1 MTAKKPIYR
10 PIVLTRENRME
21 FNNMNQIM
29 EETKLILDSID
40 AGNFKDA
47 ALALIQ
53 SYEYQGLDVK
63 SLIRTIYSRGQ
74 AGGKPAVEI
83 REDIWKM
90 ILLFLCRGNN
100 ISKMLTRSKEDIV
113 VSIRGLKT
121 TYQLQDKVGTGGSD
135 RVTLSR
141 VAAVFPGVTLKLLAD
156 ENISEAIPRAV
167 SLSSIDFG
175 DRFPKVMQTVI
186 VASVFPKSE
195 VGKTLMKALL
205 LYMIEENKLLSR
217 NTATQND
224 NAILIEV
231 MKYAKASFM
240 SSILPFDQRREA
252 AEKHNIIVRGSVA
265 ANIMPAATTFE
276 RKYPNADLTFMN

>member
-1 MTAKKPIYR
+1 
-10 PIVLTRENRME
+10 ME
-21 FNNMNQIM
+21 FNNMQQIM
-29 EETKLILDSID
+29 EETRTILDAIEAAD
-40 AGNFKDA
+40 FKDT
-47 ALALIQ
+47 ALNLIQ

-63 SLIRTIYSRGQ
+63 SLIRTIYTRGQ
-74 AGGKPAVEI
+74 NGGKQLAAI
-83 REDIWKM
+83 RGDIWRM

-100 ISKMLTRSKEDIV
+100 ITKMLTRSKEDIV

-156 ENISEAIPRAV
+156 ENISNAIPRAV

-175 DRFPKVMQTVI
+175 ERFPKVMQTVI

-195 VGKTLMKALL
+195 VGKSLMKALL

-217 NTATQND
+217 NNTTQND
-224 NAILIEV
+224 NAILVEV

-240 SSILPFDQRREA
+240 STILPFDERIEA
-252 AEKHNIIVRGSVA
+252 AEKHNIIVRGNVA
-265 ANIMPAATTFE
+265 ANIMPATTTFE